1 MSDNTY
7 IMAAN
12 ALGDLRTNILAQ
24 AQLGERELHDL
35 RWEVGGFRDHD
46 EQAVLSAL
54 RKDVADG
61 KVSVDPAVLRSFVD
75 YVGQGED
82 GIGQRLWNATKGAAI
97 GLTGVG
103 LVGAGLYAL
112 APSIV
117 MWLVAY
123 YAMHQLAVPA
133 AILGAGFGAAWD
145 N

>member
-1 MSDNTY
+1 MRKEVAGGKGSVGT
-7 IMAAN
+7 
-12 ALGDLRTNILAQ
+12 
-24 AQLGERELHDL
+24 EV
-35 RWEVGGFRDHD
+35 RWR
-46 EQAVLSAL
+46 
-54 RKDVADG
+54 
-61 KVSVDPAVLRSFVD
+61 FVD

-82 GIGQRLWNATKGAAI
+82 GIGQRLWNANKGAAI